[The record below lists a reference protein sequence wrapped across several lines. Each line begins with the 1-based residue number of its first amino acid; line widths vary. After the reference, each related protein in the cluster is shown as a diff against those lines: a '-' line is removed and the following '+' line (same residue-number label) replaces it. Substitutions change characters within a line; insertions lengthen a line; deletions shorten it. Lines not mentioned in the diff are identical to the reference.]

1 MANVFVEESTMRAI
15 GDAIREKTG
24 GSTGILPV
32 DMPIAIQNITSG
44 NGDYQEGFEAGKEQ
58 GAQDWFDQFQNGTE
72 TSVSN
77 DFLYAFGGP
86 RWRDRLYKP
95 TRPMLNLVR
104 TTAMYAYS
112 GITDTKVPIGIVAG
126 RTTNCGSTFQNATS
140 LVTINEFIVHDT
152 LGMTSQFAGCSK
164 LVSLKVTGTIGKALS
179 VADCKVLSKT
189 SIENLIGCLSDTTSN
204 LTATFNTAAVNKAF
218 ETSTAANDGTT
229 SDEWLAL
236 VASKPNWSFVV

>member
-24 GSTGILPV
+24 SSTGILPA
-32 DMPIAIQNITSG
+32 DMPIAIQNIASG
-44 NGDYQEGFEAGKEQ
+44 SGDYQEGFEAGTEQ
-58 GAQDWFDQFQNGTE
+58 GAQNWFDQFQNGTG

-86 RWRDRLYKP
+86 RWRDKLYKP

-104 TTAMYAYS
+104 TTGMYAYS

-140 LVTINEFIVHDT
+140 LITINEFIVHDT
-152 LGMTSQFAGCSK
+152 LGMTSQFSGCTK
-164 LVSLKVTGTIGKALS
+164 LVNLKITGTIGKALS
-179 VADCKVLSKT
+179 VANCEALNKN
-189 SIENLIGCLSDTTSN
+189 SITNLIECLSDSTTN
-204 LTATFNTAAVNKAF
+204 LTATFNTTAVNKAF
-218 ETSTAANDGTT
+218 ETSEGAADGAT
-229 SDEWLAL
+229 SDKWLAL